1 MAIKVP
7 VIIINGFLGSGKTT
21 LFRNILSQSKKNN
34 MSVCA
39 IVNDMSELDVDGEI
53 IASSSVV
60 ESDKNILESIS
71 SDVLS
76 SKTGIKKLDKAIN
89 NLLKNKSPDLI
100 VIETSGSCH
109 PMPLIKYFK
118 EHQKVFLTGVLILID
133 CLMLSH
139 DYKLGENLIP
149 IMKQNIIKGE
159 RSTTNLLVEQIM
171 FGSHIIL
178 TKSDRIAPNDL
189 NKISNHIEKINP
201 FTSITPIIFGK
212 LTLDSVMEIEKYDFD
227 NVSRLI
233 DELQPMLDSKKNI
246 EKPYNLSSRVI
257 KDDRPFHPERLWEV
271 CHKHLDKKIFRSK
284 GFFWLVSRDDQSLLW
299 NQAAGAINLEIMG
312 TWRAAIIEN
321 KKNNLLKEEI
331 SFLKERLSKESG
343 RFGDRC
349 CELTIIGDENH
360 IDQFVEKIYSCFLS
374 EKEIIQWKKGFKF
387 NDPWPKKILKLNT

>member
-53 IASSSVV
+53 IASSSVI

-171 FGSHIIL
+171 
-178 TKSDRIAPNDL
+178 T
-189 NKISNHIEKINP
+189 
-201 FTSITPIIFGK
+201 
-212 LTLDSVMEIEKYDFD
+212 
-227 NVSRLI
+227 
-233 DELQPMLDSKKNI
+233 
-246 EKPYNLSSRVI
+246 
-257 KDDRPFHPERLWEV
+257 
-271 CHKHLDKKIFRSK
+271 
-284 GFFWLVSRDDQSLLW
+284 
-299 NQAAGAINLEIMG
+299 
-312 TWRAAIIEN
+312 
-321 KKNNLLKEEI
+321 
-331 SFLKERLSKESG
+331 
-343 RFGDRC
+343 
-349 CELTIIGDENH
+349 
-360 IDQFVEKIYSCFLS
+360 
-374 EKEIIQWKKGFKF
+374 
-387 NDPWPKKILKLNT
+387 

>member
-53 IASSSVV
+53 IASSSVI

-201 FTSITPIIFGK
+201 FSSITPIIFGK
-212 LTLDSVMEIEKYDFD
+212 LT
-227 NVSRLI
+227 
-233 DELQPMLDSKKNI
+233 
-246 EKPYNLSSRVI
+246 
-257 KDDRPFHPERLWEV
+257 
-271 CHKHLDKKIFRSK
+271 
-284 GFFWLVSRDDQSLLW
+284 
-299 NQAAGAINLEIMG
+299 
-312 TWRAAIIEN
+312 
-321 KKNNLLKEEI
+321 
-331 SFLKERLSKESG
+331 
-343 RFGDRC
+343 
-349 CELTIIGDENH
+349 
-360 IDQFVEKIYSCFLS
+360 
-374 EKEIIQWKKGFKF
+374 
-387 NDPWPKKILKLNT
+387 